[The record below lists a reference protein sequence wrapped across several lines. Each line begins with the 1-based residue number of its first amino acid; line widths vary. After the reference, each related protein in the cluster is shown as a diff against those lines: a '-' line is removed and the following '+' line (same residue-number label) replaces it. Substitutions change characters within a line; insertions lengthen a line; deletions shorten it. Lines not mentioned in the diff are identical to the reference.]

1 MQNYFSNKIFKRS
14 AKGLRPISNYVSKV
28 ASPTFKKRGFFH
40 SEIVTSW
47 KTIVGDNLYKKC
59 IPIKITFPPKSR
71 SEGTLSLLV
80 DGPIAVEIQYHQD
93 SIIEKI
99 NGYFGYSAIKKL
111 QLTQLPFDEKS
122 ERKVKK
128 SQNEPKMGP
137 KRRSRRLPFITNRNF
152 SAGGPL

>member
-14 AKGLRPISNYVSKV
+14 AKGLRPISNYISKV
-28 ASPTFKKRGFFH
+28 ASLTFKRRGFFH

-71 SEGTLSLLV
+71 
-80 DGPIAVEIQYHQD
+80 IAVEIQYHQD

-99 NGYFGYSAIKKL
+99 NGYFGYSAIKTLK
-111 QLTQLPFDEKS
+111 LTQLPFDEKS
-122 ERKVKK
+122 EKKVKK
-128 SQNEPKMGP
+128 SQNEPKMGNLFENVEID
-137 KRRSRRLPFITNRNF
+137 KIENIDLKEALLKLRKSIEK
-152 SAGGPL
+152 